1 MVLVR
6 LARTVLALNTFLLD
20 LVISGSFK
28 VLLDSSQAELGIVT
42 FPCESGV
49 GGEAYLCDKK
59 RLNGDLRRS
68 LNSFDFSNIA

>member
-42 FPCESGV
+42 FPCEFGV
-49 GGEAYLCDKK
+49 GGEAYLCD
-59 RLNGDLRRS
+59 
-68 LNSFDFSNIA
+68 